1 MTLTMAGPVLLCDA
15 LPWYHFDTAD
25 LAPLWSS
32 VGQPYRNF
40 LDPEGVD
47 RATAFVLAALRPG
60 DVVLLPSMGAVL
72 MRDAMEEWAKSNA
85 GDVFPLPSS
94 RHPYVTL
101 SLDPPDLLNETC
113 RDYATS
119 APALMAEL
127 PGLLRRWI
135 SERRRVVFIDVNS
148 ATGRDAV
155 LVDRWL
161 QDMAGQPVDFVFM
174 VLIEELSTGS
184 AVGGHRGIRVR
195 LPDVSAVRL
204 TTGSTRYLSHLAFL
218 SRYGE
223 EERFQ
228 IARRVRDEH
237 PILHFWNTRPAP
249 LRAIH
254 GYEESPLRIHKE
266 RLHLRVSSAEEAM
279 EGDAGTVWRHIEDW
293 TRAVN
298 LRPRSRTDRLRYF
311 AHLPATRA
319 AAAPVE
325 A

>member
-1 MTLTMAGPVLLCDA
+1 VTTAGPVLLCDA
-15 LPWYHFDTAD
+15 TPWYHFDTAG
-25 LAPLWSS
+25 LPMLWRS
-32 VGQPYRNF
+32 VGQPYRTF

-47 RATAFVLAALRPG
+47 RATAFLVAALHAG

-72 MRDAMEEWAKSNA
+72 MRDAMEQWASGN
-85 GDVFPLPSS
+85 GGEVFPLPSS

-127 PGLLRRWI
+127 PEMLRRCI
-135 SERRRVVFIDVNS
+135 SEGRRVVFIDVNS

-161 QDMAGQPVDFVFM
+161 QEIAGQPVDFAFM
-174 VLIEELSTGS
+174 VLIEELSTAT
-184 AVGGHRGIRVR
+184 AVGGYRGTRIR

-204 TTGSTRYLSHLAFL
+204 TSGSTRYLSHLAFL

-228 IARRVRDEH
+228 IAKRVRDEH

-254 GYEESPLRIHKE
+254 GYEDSPLRIHKE
-266 RLHLRVSSAEEAM
+266 RLHLRVSSAEEAL

-293 TRAVN
+293 TSTVN

-311 AHLPATRA
+311 THHRATDP
-319 AAAPVE
+319 AAAPVD